1 MAQFYPALDEAL
13 KDFIAAQHLFFVA
26 TAPGEGRVNL
36 SPKGMDTFRVIDDST
51 VAYLDLTGSGNET
64 AAHLR
69 DNGRITIMWCSFTGA
84 AQIVR
89 IFGRGRSVR
98 PGAAEFDGLLAR
110 FPAIP
115 GTRQIMLIEV
125 EQAQTS
131 CGYSVPQYELVR
143 ERPTLVKW
151 AEKKSEDELRSYWS
165 RKNTRSI
172 DGLPTGIFDE

>member
-13 KDFIAAQHLFFVA
+13 KKFIAAQDMFFVA

-69 DNGRITIMWCSFTGA
+69 DNGRITIMWCSFTGTA
-84 AQIVR
+84 KIVR
-89 IFGRGRSVR
+89 IFGTGRSVR
-98 PGAAEFDGLLAR
+98 PGAAEFDGLLAL
-110 FPAIP
+110 FPDIP
-115 GTRQIMLIEV
+115 GTRQIMLIDV
-125 EQAQTS
+125 DQAQTS

-151 AEKKSEDELRSYWS
+151 AETKTEEELRAYWA